1 MSSIYSESAAHRAAI
16 AAAEG
21 TKQTAISAAGNNQ
34 ASINAAVLTY
44 ARACYKSALANNC
57 DTGVWTMLMKSVAG
71 VQA

>member
-1 MSSIYSESAAHRAAI
+1 MSAIYNENSAHRAAI

-34 ASINAAVLTY
+34 ASVNAATLAY
-44 ARACYKSALANNC
+44 ARTCLKSAVANGC
-57 DTGVWTMLMKSVAG
+57 DTAPWTWLMKAVAG